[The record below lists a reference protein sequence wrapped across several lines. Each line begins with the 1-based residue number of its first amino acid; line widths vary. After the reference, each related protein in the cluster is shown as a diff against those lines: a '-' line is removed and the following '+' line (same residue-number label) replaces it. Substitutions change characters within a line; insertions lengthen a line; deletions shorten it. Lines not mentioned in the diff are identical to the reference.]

1 MALKK
6 LKAPESLKID
16 FCPSPKQYELWKLL
30 QPECPLCGGEVEQ
43 MLIGYD
49 ANHNPRYKPYCKRC
63 NNQNIPQLILGGGAA
78 GGGKSFVSSVWL
90 VSSCIRFPDIR
101 AVVARKTLKSLKES
115 TWNTIRM
122 VIKQWGLVEDEHYH
136 INNVAGT
143 LRFWNDSV
151 IIMLDLAD

>member
-49 ANHNPRYKPYCKRC
+49 ANHNPRYKPASVATTRTFRSWFW
-63 NNQNIPQLILGGGAA
+63 AA
-78 GGGKSFVSSVWL
+78 ELPAAASHSFPAYGW
-90 VSSCIRFPDIR
+90 
-101 AVVARKTLKSLKES
+101 
-115 TWNTIRM
+115 
-122 VIKQWGLVEDEHYH
+122 
-136 INNVAGT
+136 
-143 LRFWNDSV
+143 
-151 IIMLDLAD
+151 